1 MPRRRRQ
8 TAKPKS
14 KFKTP
19 FLDRGRPGSPF
30 VSESRWWIQQH
41 EPLSPFGNGY
51 KTKHRRGEQALA
63 QMRKEQLP
71 QSIYCLANQP
81 PGPEPPVDAPR
92 LEIEMGEALRPLLT
106 QGSHIVA
113 CQVISGT
120 IPPVCTTDTCSSSAT
135 ATSAPSSVSTRLL
148 PTPSATIVAKIFDPL
163 YYYHNGDFDIVE
175 LADME
180 YCRET
185 AAYRHLLREGV
196 DGKLLPAFY
205 GSYSLEVPL
214 TEDQKYLLGQY
225 MGSDHPL
232 LQVPEPVRRVRL
244 ILMERIEGQ
253 SMTSQLVY
261 GDVNGL
267 SDEARLDVIASTLE
281 AYAQLYF
288 HGIAH
293 GDLAPRNVFLK
304 DLNIQTDDKTKS
316 GAGYEPTKETSKKH
330 NRDGN
335 DENTKEQQPTSGQL
349 VPRSRK
355 LRFHRFVDLGLAY
368 VLGLSDSAFA
378 RQSANEMRP
387 RNPIRLFWHVFD
399 SGAVN
404 MYYWLPPKM
413 RCTELFQRWMLQRWY
428 GDTRFESVGAVPIPV
443 KNDLAWD
450 RGEAITNETWPDV
463 RCEVGCLGVAGVD
476 GLNVSREGAP
486 KDEVRGLVD
495 DGKRRSDG
503 WQVPNALSRAMA
515 AIPGIKARNTR
526 GNKQKRSNSD
536 GNSDGNSS
544 SNSNAFAGRIVTRPI
559 AVQQGVVTTQ
569 SVATQTDDYNGLDR
583 NTKQGFQ

>member
-8 TAKPKS
+8 NAKPKF
-14 KFKTP
+14 KFKMP

-30 VSESRWWIQQH
+30 VSDSRWWIQQH
-41 EPLSPFGNGY
+41 EPLPPFGNGY
-51 KTKHRRGEQALA
+51 KTKHRRGEEVLA
-63 QMRKEQLP
+63 QMRTEQLP

-81 PGPEPPVDAPR
+81 PGPEPPSDAPR
-92 LEIEMGEALRPLLT
+92 IEIELGEALRPLLT

-113 CQVISGT
+113 CRVVNGT
-120 IPPVCTTDTCSSSAT
+120 VPPVCSLETCTPFPLPASSTPKSPP
-135 ATSAPSSVSTRLL
+135 TSISPL
-148 PTPSATIVAKIFDPL
+148 PTPSPIIVAKIFDPL

-196 DGKLLPAFY
+196 DGKLLPAYY

-214 TEDQKYLLGQY
+214 TEDQIYFLGQY
-225 MGSDHPL
+225 MGTDYAL
-232 LQVPEPVRRVRL
+232 LQVPKPVRRVRL
-244 ILMERIEGQ
+244 ILMERVEGQ

-267 SDEARLDVIASTLE
+267 SDEARLDVIASTFE

-304 DLNIQTDDKTKS
+304 DLCLQDKENSEDGTHTEDEHTERRIQ
-316 GAGYEPTKETSKKH
+316 
-330 NRDGN
+330 
-335 DENTKEQQPTSGQL
+335 EQQQISGQP
-349 VPRSRK
+349 VPRHRK

-368 VLGLSDSAFA
+368 VLGLTDSAFP
-378 RQSANEMRP
+378 RQSVDEMRP

-413 RCTELFQRWMLQRWY
+413 RCTDIFQRWMLQRWY

-443 KNDLAWD
+443 KNDQAWD

-463 RCEVGCLGVAGVD
+463 RGDVIGVAGAGD
-476 GLNVSREGAP
+476 AKEDAQ

-503 WQVPNALSRAMA
+503 WQLPNALSRAMA
-515 AIPGIKARNTR
+515 AIPGIKAMHIGGHKRKDSDALASKTAARPAVPRAVSTR
-526 GNKQKRSNSD
+526 S
-536 GNSDGNSS
+536 
-544 SNSNAFAGRIVTRPI
+544 T
-559 AVQQGVVTTQ
+559 
-569 SVATQTDDYNGLDR
+569 ATQTDDPEAVGSTATPSRDVDDPP
-583 NTKQGFQ
+583 KGFW